1 MKKKFK
7 KIINEPLW
15 RSFYYA
21 FQGMRH
27 CIETE
32 RNMLIH
38 FCAFCLVI
46 FCGFFFQ
53 ISSSEWII
61 CLLLCSLVMSAELTN
76 TAVET
81 TIDLCMPDIHP
92 KAKLAKD
99 TAAGAVLVV
108 AITAFIIGLI
118 IFLPKVITFIES
130 LL

>member
-1 MKKKFK
+1 
-7 KIINEPLW
+7 
-15 RSFYYA
+15 
-21 FQGMRH
+21 MRH

-53 ISSSEWII
+53 ISSSEWIV
-61 CLLLCSLVMSAELTN
+61 CLLLCASVMSAELIN

-99 TAAGAVLVV
+99 TAAGAVLVI
-108 AITAFIIGLI
+108 AIAAFFIGLI
-118 IFLPKVITFIES
+118 IFLPKVIAFIES